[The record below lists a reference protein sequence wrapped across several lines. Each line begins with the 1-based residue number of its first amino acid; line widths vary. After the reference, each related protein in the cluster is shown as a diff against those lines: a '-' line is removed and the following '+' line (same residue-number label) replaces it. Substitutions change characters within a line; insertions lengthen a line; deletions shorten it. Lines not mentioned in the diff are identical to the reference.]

1 MGKEKATINKKI
13 QIGSQKHFLMQII
26 TEILSVLNTITVILY
41 GPNEIP
47 VWHHLYGKKL
57 QRHGTYT
64 RSLYLSSGLK
74 IIIVV
79 FRFRELLPPG
89 SNHKSIT
96 YSLLPF
102 YITPNER
109 HINTT
114 IDNAIESYFFQRRSL
129 LSISKELNISPATIK
144 RWVSRFHEKAN
155 GFCEKLEKILTDA
168 KPGFRPAST
177 PIENIFDTVKSI
189 FRKVFI
195 VVLNKNILIDYG
207 ITSWLNFTFQI

>member
-1 MGKEKATINKKI
+1 
-13 QIGSQKHFLMQII
+13 MQII
-26 TEILSVLNTITVILY
+26 TEILSVFNTVTVILY

-64 RSLYLSSGLK
+64 RSLYLSNSVK

-89 SNHKSIT
+89 SKHKSIT

-102 YITPNER
+102 YITPYER

-114 IDNAIESYFFQRRSL
+114 IDSAIESYFIQKRSL
-129 LSISKELNISPATIK
+129 SSISKKLNISPLTIK

-155 GFCEKLEKILTDA
+155 GFCEKLENILTDA

-177 PIENIFDTVKSI
+177 PIKNIFDTVKSV
-189 FRKVFI
+189 FEKVFI
-195 VVLNKNILIDYG
+195 AVSNKNILFDYG
-207 ITSWLNFTFQI
+207 ITSWLNLIFQT

>member
-1 MGKEKATINKKI
+1 
-13 QIGSQKHFLMQII
+13 MQII

-89 SNHKSIT
+89 SEHKSIT

-102 YITPNER
+102 YITPYER

-114 IDNAIESYFFQRRSL
+114 IDSAIESYFFQRRSL
-129 LSISKELNISPATIK
+129 LSISKELNISPTTIK
-144 RWVSRFHEKAN
+144 RWVSRFHEEAN
-155 GFCEKLEKILTDA
+155 GYCEKLENILTDT
-168 KPGFRPAST
+168 KPGFRPASK
-177 PIENIFDTVKSI
+177 PIKNICDTVKSV
-189 FRKVFI
+189 FKKVFI
-195 VVLNKNILIDYG
+195 AATDKNILFDYG
-207 ITSWLNFTFQI
+207 ITSWLNLSFQT

>member
-1 MGKEKATINKKI
+1 
-13 QIGSQKHFLMQII
+13 MQII
-26 TEILSVLNTITVILY
+26 TEVLSVFNTISVILY

-47 VWHHLYGKKL
+47 IWHHLYGKNL

-64 RSLYLSSGLK
+64 RFLYLSNSVK

-89 SNHKSIT
+89 SKHKSIT

-102 YITPNER
+102 YITPYER

-114 IDNAIESYFFQRRSL
+114 IDRAIESYFIQRRSL
-129 LSISKELNISPATIK
+129 LSISKELDISFSTIK
-144 RWVSRFHEKAN
+144 RWGGRFHEKAN
-155 GFCEKLEKILTDA
+155 GFCEKLENILTDS

-177 PIENIFDTVKSI
+177 PTENIFDTVKSI
-189 FRKVFI
+189 FKKVFI
-195 VVLNKNILIDYG
+195 AVPNKNILIDYG
-207 ITSWLNFTFQI
+207 ITSWLNLISQT